1 MKSIQIFALVALLG
15 LAIGIAGCA
24 FLNRAL
30 PSQVDESGNII
41 PGTHQAS
48 AEQQAAAS
56 LIPYGIGSAALNIL
70 LIVMNG
76 YEKYK
81 TAKVGN
87 GLKAT
92 IAALNQ
98 IRDDPALKAE
108 WTQIKTILSDA
119 HSVAGVTPLIKE
131 YIAKV

>member
-1 MKSIQIFALVALLG
+1 MKSLQIFALVAFLG

-24 FLNRAL
+24 FLNRML
-30 PSQVDESGNII
+30 PSQVDESGNIV
-41 PGTHQAS
+41 PGTHTAS

-56 LIPYGIGSAALNIL
+56 LVPYGIGSAVLNIL

-81 TAKVGN
+81 VAKIGN
-87 GLKAT
+87 GLKST